1 MPVSTTAHTHSSDL
15 ARRARLSPSESQ
27 KAFRALLD
35 ALARPGRVVRL
46 PVSLT
51 ERMPAVL
58 VPAAALADVEVTV
71 AVLTGPDDDWA
82 DAVLQATGARVAPF
96 TQAEMVVFR
105 RAPSATEVASLERG
119 DATSPERGARVS
131 IACRSLRAPEGPSG
145 PDASRAAGSGLTLT
159 VRGPGVKGTVQVVV
173 DGLDPGALGALA
185 DANRSFPAGVDA
197 WLVADDGSV
206 VGLPRGASVVAGPE
220 DDFDVA
226 PDPDHHHHHHHQG
239 AC

>member
-1 MPVSTTAHTHSSDL
+1 MTVSTTAHAHSSDL
-15 ARRARLSPSESQ
+15 ARRARLSPPESQ
-27 KAFRALLD
+27 QAFRALLD
-35 ALARPGRVVRL
+35 ALACPGRVVRL

-71 AVLTGPDDDWA
+71 AVVTGPNDDWV

-131 IACRSLRAPEGPSG
+131 IACRSLCAPGARRP
-145 PDASRAAGSGLTLT
+145 AGSGLTLT
-159 VRGPGVKGTVQVVV
+159 LRGPGVKGTVQIVTE
-173 DGLDPGALGALA
+173 GLDPEALEALA
-185 DANRSFPAGVDA
+185 DTNRSFPAGVDA

-206 VGLPRGASVVAGPE
+206 VGLPRSTKVMTGPA
-220 DDFDVA
+220 DDFDAA
-226 PDPDHHHHHHHQG
+226 PDPDHHHQG
-239 AC
+239 AH